1 MGSGEAGL
9 RGGRGAGDLLANPGV
24 LCGTIN
30 YNLEKAAKGSVAGAM
45 AHTFL
50 TRVVLKNYKSIAA
63 CDVEFG
69 PLTFLVGPNGAGKS
83 NFLDALRFV
92 TDSLRSS
99 LEHALRD
106 RGGISDVRRR
116 SGGHPNH
123 FGLRLFFSLPSGE
136 MGRYAFRIGARPQ
149 GGFGVQ
155 DEECQIHSAEA
166 LGPIH
171 HFKIQDG
178 NVVESSQPG
187 PAAYIDRLY
196 LVSAS
201 GLPAFRP
208 IYEAL
213 SRMGFYNLN
222 PDRIRDLQSPDAGQL
237 LARDGS
243 NITSVLDQLKKH
255 HPGRKQRIEDYL
267 SKVVPGVQGVDV
279 KVVGPKETLEFLQQ
293 VAGSRDPWRFL
304 AASMSDGTVRAL
316 GILVALFQT
325 GNGAGTQVPLVG
337 IEEPEIALH
346 PAAAGLLRDGL
357 REASRSTQ
365 VIVTSHS
372 PDLLDDDQIDPVS
385 LLSVYAEAGSTH
397 IGPLDRAGRT
407 AVLNR
412 LYTPGELLR
421 MDQMRP
427 DPDSAP
433 EKVGKQLRFDKDN
446 D

>member
-1 MGSGEAGL
+1 VFSL
-9 RGGRGAGDLLANPGV
+9 
-24 LCGTIN
+24 
-30 YNLEKAAKGSVAGAM
+30 M
-45 AHTFL
+45 APTFL
-50 TRVVLKNYKSIAA
+50 TRIVLKNYKSVAA
-63 CDVEFG
+63 CDVRFG

-106 RGGISDVRRR
+106 RGGINDVRRR

-136 MGRYAFRIGARPQ
+136 VGHYAFRIGARPQ
-149 GGFGVQ
+149 GGFEVQ
-155 DEECQIHSAEA
+155 DEECKIHSADA

-171 HFKIQDG
+171 HFRIKSG
-178 NVVESSQPG
+178 EVVDSSQPG
-187 PAAYIDRLY
+187 PTASIDRLY

-201 GLPAFRP
+201 GLPAFRQV
-208 IYEAL
+208 YESL

-243 NITSVLDQLKKH
+243 NITSVLGQLKKH
-255 HPGRKQRIEDYL
+255 NPSRKQRIEEYL
-267 SKVVPGVQGVDV
+267 SKVVPGVHGVDV
-279 KVVGPKETLEFLQQ
+279 KVVGPKETLEFRQQ
-293 VAGSRDPWRFL
+293 VAGSKDPWRFL
-304 AASMSDGTVRAL
+304 AANMSDGTVRAL

-325 GNGAGTQVPLVG
+325 GNGSGSQVPLVG

-346 PAAAGLLRDGL
+346 PAAAGLLLDGL

-372 PDLLDDDQIDPVS
+372 PDLLDDQQLDADS

-397 IGPLDRAGRT
+397 IAALDQAGRA
-407 AVLNR
+407 AVLKR

-421 MDQMRP
+421 LNQMRP
-427 DPDSAP
+427 DPESAP
-433 EKVGKQLRFDKDN
+433 EKVARQLRLLDKEDV
-446 D
+446 

>member
-1 MGSGEAGL
+1 M
-9 RGGRGAGDLLANPGV
+9 
-24 LCGTIN
+24 T
-30 YNLEKAAKGSVAGAM
+30 
-45 AHTFL
+45 TFI
-50 TRVVLKNYKSIAA
+50 TRVVLKNYKGIAA
-63 CDVEFG
+63 CDVRFG

-106 RGGISDVRRR
+106 RGGINEVRRR

-123 FGLRLFFSLPSGE
+123 FGLRLLFSLPSGE
-136 MGRYAFRIGARPQ
+136 VGHYAFRIGARPQ
-149 GGFGVQ
+149 GGFEVQ
-155 DEECQIHSAEA
+155 DEECKIHSSQA
-166 LGPIH
+166 LGDTH
-171 HFKIQDG
+171 HFRVKSG
-178 NVVESSQPG
+178 NVVESSQQG
-187 PAAYIDRLY
+187 PTASIDRLY

-213 SRMGFYNLN
+213 SRMGFYSLN

-243 NITSVLDQLKKH
+243 NITSVLAQLKKH
-255 HPGRKQRIEDYL
+255 NPGRKQRVEEYL
-267 SKVVPGVQGVDV
+267 AKVVPGVHGVDV
-279 KVVGPKETLEFLQQ
+279 KVVGPKETLEFRQQ
-293 VAGSRDPWRFL
+293 VAGSKDPWRFL
-304 AASMSDGTVRAL
+304 AANMSDGTVRAL

-325 GNGAGTQVPLVG
+325 GNGTGAHVPLVG

-346 PAAAGLLRDGL
+346 PAAAGLLLDGL

-372 PDLLDDDQIDPVS
+372 PDLLDDQQLDADS
-385 LLSVYAEAGSTH
+385 LLAVYAEAGSTH
-397 IGPLDRAGRT
+397 IAALDQAGRT

-421 MDQMRP
+421 LNQMRP
-427 DPDSAP
+427 DPESSP
-433 EKVGKQLRFDKDN
+433 EKIERQLRLLDKEDV
-446 D
+446 

>member
-1 MGSGEAGL
+1 M
-9 RGGRGAGDLLANPGV
+9 
-24 LCGTIN
+24 T
-30 YNLEKAAKGSVAGAM
+30 
-45 AHTFL
+45 TFL

-63 CDVEFG
+63 CDVRFG

-106 RGGISDVRRR
+106 RGGINEVRRR

-136 MGRYAFRIGARPQ
+136 VGHYAFRIGARPQ
-149 GGFGVQ
+149 GGFEVQ
-155 DEECQIHSAEA
+155 NEECKIHSARA
-166 LGPIH
+166 LGETH
-171 HFKIQDG
+171 YFRVKSG
-178 NVVESSQPG
+178 NVEESSQQG
-187 PAAYIDRLY
+187 PTASIDRLY

-213 SRMGFYNLN
+213 SRMGFYSLN

-243 NITSVLDQLKKH
+243 NITSVLAQLKQH
-255 HPGRKQRIEDYL
+255 NPSRKQRVEEYL
-267 SKVVPGVQGVDV
+267 SKVVPGVHGVDV
-279 KVVGPKETLEFLQQ
+279 KVVGPKETLEFRQQ
-293 VAGSRDPWRFL
+293 VAGSKDPWRFL
-304 AASMSDGTVRAL
+304 AANMSDGTVRAL
-316 GILVALFQT
+316 GILVALFQS
-325 GNGAGTQVPLVG
+325 GNGTGAHVPLVG

-346 PAAAGLLRDGL
+346 PAAAGLLLDGL

-372 PDLLDDDQIDPVS
+372 PDLLDDQQLDADS
-385 LLSVYAEAGSTH
+385 LLAVYAEGGSTH
-397 IGPLDRAGRT
+397 IAALDPAGR
-407 AVLNR
+407 AALLNR

-421 MDQMRP
+421 LNQMRP
-427 DPDSAP
+427 DPESSP
-433 EKVGKQLRFDKDN
+433 ERIDKQVKLLDKEN
-446 D
+446 V